1 MNQSSVEELLHEHVL
16 QLSLGQKRQVLDFAR
31 ALAVARPIGVPGHSL
46 LQFAGHFEEDELS
59 AIDRAIQNACEKVDP
74 DGW

>member
-1 MNQSSVEELLHEHVL
+1 MNQSSVEELLCEHVR
-16 QLSLGQKRQVLDFAR
+16 QLPPGQKRQVLDFAG
-31 ALAVARPIGVPGHSL
+31 ALAVARPTGVPGHSL

-59 AIDRAIQNACEKVDP
+59 AIDRAIQGGCEKVDP